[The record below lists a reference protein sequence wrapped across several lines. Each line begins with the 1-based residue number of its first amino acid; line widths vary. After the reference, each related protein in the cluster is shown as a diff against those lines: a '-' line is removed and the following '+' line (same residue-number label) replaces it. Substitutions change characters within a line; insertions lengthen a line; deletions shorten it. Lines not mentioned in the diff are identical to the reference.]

1 MTKFY
6 KLKKHLFLAILD
18 PLLGK
23 YEFFQTI
30 ELIIGLTSCTKKP
43 KQNRKNGY
51 WGKPHTD
58 GQTNRQ

>member
-51 WGKPHTD
+51 
-58 GQTNRQ
+58 